1 MKICIFGGTFDP
13 IHTGHLIIAEFV
25 RDALKLD
32 QILFMPTNVPPHKNP
47 TDITDA
53 SMRLEMTDLAI
64 KENKHFKVSSYEI
77 DKGGIS
83 YTVDTLQYLRD
94 NLGLKNQ
101 DTFLLIGADSLLDL
115 ESWHRPDRIVNLCRI
130 VVVRRPGCRF
140 DDSIN
145 LYAKEILEID
155 APLLDISSTEIRRR
169 VKSGLSIRYLV
180 PENVAK
186 FIFDHGL
193 YLL

>member
-94 NLGLKNQ
+94 NFGLTKQ

-115 ESWHRPDRIVNLCRI
+115 ESWHRPNRIVNFCRI

-155 APLLDISSTEIRRR
+155 APLLDISSTEDFSII
-169 VKSGLSIRYLV
+169 SLTLALSI
-180 PENVAK
+180 
-186 FIFDHGL
+186 
-193 YLL
+193 